1 MGGLL
6 RSPLLAAATPP
17 SRSRFCACCCSV
29 ETCNP
34 NLTVLPAAHVCS
46 YAAKQGHAPVLR
58 LLLERFPDADLNL
71 QTESCS
77 LTPLMFACWEGRA
90 DCARLLLEHGSDINL
105 ADRDGFTP
113 LLK

>member
-17 SRSRFCACCCSV
+17 SRSHFALAG
-29 ETCNP
+29 TALKLAT
-34 NLTVLPAAHVCS
+34 LTVLPAAHVCS
-46 YAAKQGHAPVLR
+46 YAAKQGHEPVLR

-77 LTPLMFACWEGRA
+77 LTPLLFACWEGRA
-90 DCARLLLEHGSDINL
+90 DCARLLLENGSDINL